1 MKRFI
6 GIDLHKNRFT
16 VCYRDEDGSEELR
29 EYAMSQIAEFKKTL
43 HSEDEIGL
51 EATGNSSY
59 FRDAVKDLVSAV
71 RVVNPS
77 QFKVISSS
85 AKKTDKQDAALL
97 ALYLSKGLFPEVRVM
112 DSERARLKSLL
123 GTRDK
128 LTKLRTALKNK
139 IHNLLN
145 AHGIV
150 TNRESLSNRKGLEK
164 VLKHELD
171 DLSRFEL
178 RILVDQINHLNE
190 GIAKINQELKN
201 PDNHLPGHENLT
213 SIKGIGDVSASV
225 LLSVIGDVNDFP
237 DAKKLSAYFGIVP
250 RVHQSNEVEHHGRI
264 TKRGSKI
271 GRTTL
276 VQCTLIAIK
285 YNSYLR
291 RYYDRLKAKK
301 GSGKAIIATS
311 RKLLGIIYDTLK
323 DDIIWEDFPNGVI
336 QSSRSSC
343 YSS

>member
-1 MKRFI
+1 MKRYI
-6 GIDLHKNRFT
+6 GIDLHKNQFT
-16 VCYRDEDGSEELR
+16 VCYRDERENEELR
-29 EYAMSQIAEFKKTL
+29 EYAMSQLDDFKRTL
-43 HSEDEIGL
+43 YSEDEIGL
-51 EATGNSSY
+51 EATGNSRY
-59 FRDAVKDLVSAV
+59 FCDAVKDLVSAV

-123 GTRDK
+123 GTRDR

-139 IHNLLN
+139 IHNILN

-150 TNRESLSNRKGLEK
+150 SRKESLSSRKGLEK
-164 VLKHELD
+164 ILDYELEN
-171 DLSRFEL
+171 LSKFEL
-178 RILVDQINHLNE
+178 GILVDQINHLNE
-190 GIAKINQELKN
+190 GIEKINQELKN
-201 PDNHLPGHENLT
+201 SGNQLPGHKNLT
-213 SIKGIGDVSASV
+213 SIKGIGDVSANV
-225 LLSVIGDVNDFP
+225 LLSVIGDINDFS

-250 RVHQSNEVEHHGRI
+250 RVHQSNETEHHGRI
-264 TKRGSKI
+264 TKQGSKI

-276 VQCTLIAIK
+276 VQCTLIAIR
-285 YNSYLR
+285 YSSYLR
-291 RYYDRLKAKK
+291 GYYDRLKAKK

-323 DDIIWEDFPNGVI
+323 NDIIWEDFPNGVI
-336 QSSRSSC
+336 QSSRSS
-343 YSS
+343 

>member
-1 MKRFI
+1 MKRYI
-6 GIDLHKNRFT
+6 GIDLHKNQFT
-16 VCYRDEDGSEELR
+16 VCYRDERENEKLR
-29 EYAMSQIAEFKKTL
+29 RYAMSQLDDFKKTL
-43 HSEDEIGL
+43 CPEDEIGL
-51 EATGNSSY
+51 EATGNSTH

-112 DSERARLKSLL
+112 NSDRARLKSLL
-123 GTRDK
+123 GTRDR

-139 IHNLLN
+139 IHNILN

-150 TNRESLSNRKGLEK
+150 TKRESLNSRRGLEK
-164 VLKHELD
+164 VLDHELN
-171 DLSRFEL
+171 DLSKFEL

-190 GIAKINQELKN
+190 GIEKINQELKDS
-201 PDNHLPGHENLT
+201 DNQLPGHKNLT
-213 SIKGIGDVSASV
+213 SIKGIGDVSANV
-225 LLSVIGDVNDFP
+225 LLSVIGDINDFP

-250 RVHQSNEVEHHGRI
+250 RVHQSNEIEHHGRI

-276 VQCTLIAIK
+276 VQCTLIAIR
-285 YNSYLR
+285 YSSYLR
-291 RYYDRLKAKK
+291 GYYDRLKAKK

-323 DDIIWEDFPNGVI
+323 NDIIWEDFPNGVI
-336 QSSRSSC
+336 QSSRSS
-343 YSS
+343 

>member
-6 GIDLHKNRFT
+6 GIDLHKNQFT
-16 VCYRDEDGSEELR
+16 VCYRDEKENEELR
-29 EYAMSQIAEFKKTL
+29 KYAMSQLDDFKKTL
-43 HSEDEIGL
+43 CSEYEIGL
-51 EATGNSSY
+51 EATGNSSH
-59 FRDAVKDLVSAV
+59 FRDEVKEFVSAV

-123 GTRDK
+123 GTRDR

-139 IHNLLN
+139 IHNVLN

-150 TNRESLSNRKGLEK
+150 SKRESLSSRKGLAK
-164 VLKHELD
+164 VLDHELD
-171 DLSRFEL
+171 DLSKFEL

-190 GIAKINQELKN
+190 GIDKINQELKDPGN
-201 PDNHLPGHENLT
+201 QLPGHKNLT
-213 SIKGIGDVSASV
+213 SIKGIGDVSANV
-225 LLSVIGDVNDFP
+225 LLSVIGDINDFP

-276 VQCTLIAIK
+276 VQCTLIAIR
-285 YNSYLR
+285 YSSYLR
-291 RYYDRLKAKK
+291 GYYDRLKAKK

-323 DDIIWEDFPNGVI
+323 NDIIWEDFPNGVI
-336 QSSRSSC
+336 QSSRSS
-343 YSS
+343 